1 MPRERWCA
9 MYTNGLYSRVGLSR
23 TSTIVLV
30 CPSVCRLAH
39 LISIFKRI
47 AVCLSAFTAA
57 QDARWPSPQ
66 ADLANIAIYQI
77 PPKRQGRSSF
87 AIMHSLDVYHLPGS
101 KPEVITSRA
110 PATECL
116 HARVLVARMRLVVQV
131 SPPDPDS
138 CQMVLALISRT
149 AFSRESAWVEI
160 RCLFHAQ
167 PLRCVHGVWHVLVIH
182 G

>member
-1 MPRERWCA
+1 M
-9 MYTNGLYSRVGLSR
+9 
-23 TSTIVLV
+23 LV

-57 QDARWPSPQ
+57 QDARRPSPQ

-87 AIMHSLDVYHLPGS
+87 AIMHNLDVYHLPGS
-101 KPEVITSRA
+101 KPEEITSRA

-116 HARVLVARMRLVVQV
+116 HARVLVARMRLVVRV

-138 CQMVLALISRT
+138 CQMVLALIRRAAFRT
-149 AFSRESAWVEI
+149 AFSRVSSWVEI
-160 RCLFHAQ
+160 RCSSSTRN
-167 PLRCVHGVWHVLVIH
+167 RCGACMGCGTCSSCTGKPPKRSL
-182 G
+182 